1 MIMFMWFALS
11 IIIGCAAIALLCLG
25 LLILFNRVKSTR
37 ILGAGYIITAL
48 STAAVF
54 MYNFVLLKFG
64 AEEVVKYGDPIMIG
78 TVVCAFLSSLCVC
91 IFIHRNYG
99 KKLIYVPILLLPAAN
114 VSVSALL
121 TLLLQILLRKGS
133 IDGFEHAML
142 LSLVSDVCN
151 FASVMVAAIIIA
163 VVLYRN
169 REIEKVIPK
178 AWKAKTITI
187 IWNAIAILAITV
199 TYLSLIAAARSGSNT
214 INSDNSVVVLTFI
227 QALDSLVSLVVPI
240 YVLVRVKKVSR
251 ERNNTQVE
259 SFSSKLQ

>member
-133 IDGFEHAML
+133 IDGFEYAML
-142 LSLVSDVCN
+142 LGLVSDVCN

-178 AWKAKTITI
+178 AWKAKTVTI

-199 TYLSLIAAARSGSNT
+199 TYLSLIAARSGSNT